1 MTTKQ
6 IRIDAEVR
14 EALAARAR
22 GFETPNLVLR
32 RILELD
38 PPKQVRRQE
47 AK

>member
-14 EALAARAR
+14 EALAERAR

-32 RILELD
+32 RILKLD
-38 PPKQVRRQE
+38 APKQVRRQE
-47 AK
+47 TE